1 MDRKHFLKGSEARE
15 QALLQRNLET
25 QTRLEVTPFINTQTG
40 ASSRIVLSESCPA
53 FALFLN
59 NGVCTGFSPCYLVTS
74 VRLLPTEGGSL
85 TGYEISDMP
94 HPPSLSQS
102 PHLHSLPR
110 SIHKKYQLETTACP
124 DRKNGENTPVSL
136 TQASLACLCSL

>member
-25 QTRLEVTPFINTQTG
+25 QTRPEVTPFINTQT
-40 ASSRIVLSESCPA
+40 AQSSRTSCLCIVQLKKKKPTA
-53 FALFLN
+53 FTKAIW
-59 NGVCTGFSPCYLVTS
+59 PRYLATS
-74 VRLLPTEGGSL
+74 VCLLPTEGGSL

-102 PHLHSLPR
+102 PSF
-110 SIHKKYQLETTACP
+110 A
-124 DRKNGENTPVSL
+124 
-136 TQASLACLCSL
+136 

>member
-25 QTRLEVTPFINTQTG
+25 QTRPEVTPFINTQT
-40 ASSRIVLSESCPA
+40 ALRSRTSCFCAVQYKEKP
-53 FALFLN
+53 FARIE
-59 NGVCTGFSPCYLVTS
+59 PIWPRYLTTS
-74 VRLLPTEGGSL
+74 VCLLLTEGGSL

-102 PHLHSLPR
+102 TSF
-110 SIHKKYQLETTACP
+110 A
-124 DRKNGENTPVSL
+124 
-136 TQASLACLCSL
+136 